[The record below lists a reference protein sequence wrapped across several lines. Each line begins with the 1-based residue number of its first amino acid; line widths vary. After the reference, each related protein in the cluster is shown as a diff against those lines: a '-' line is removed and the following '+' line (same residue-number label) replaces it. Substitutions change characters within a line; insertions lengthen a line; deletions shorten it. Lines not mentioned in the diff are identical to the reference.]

1 MIFRFVL
8 FLVVL
13 FCSHTVFAKEAKI
26 TTRKDSVS
34 YSIGFNLGKSLLS
47 QFQTDSLDVDVNLLI
62 LGTSDALL
70 EKQSKIP
77 ESVVAQYIAELQ
89 MIITK
94 RRQEQMARAEKELKE
109 QAEKNLKSAQTFLEE
124 NKKKPDINETNSG
137 LQYKVLKLGSGKKP
151 LATNKVKVHY
161 RGTLLDGT
169 VFDDSYSRGNPAEF
183 ELDKVIRGFQE
194 GLLNMPEGSK
204 FILYI
209 PPSLG
214 YGDRQVGKIPPNS
227 LLIFE
232 VELFEVKD

>member
-1 MIFRFVL
+1 
-8 FLVVL
+8 
-13 FCSHTVFAKEAKI
+13 
-26 TTRKDSVS
+26 
-34 YSIGFNLGKSLLS
+34 
-47 QFQTDSLDVDVNLLI
+47 DVNLLI

-109 QAEKNLKSAQTFLEE
+109 QAEKNLKAAQTFLEE

>member
-1 MIFRFVL
+1 MYFRFLLLMALL
-8 FLVVL
+8 FVGI
-13 FCSHTVFAKEAKI
+13 SSFAADPKFK
-26 TTRKDSVS
+26 TPKDSTS
-34 YSIGFNLGKSLLS
+34 YSVGFNVGKSILN
-47 QFQTDSLDVDVNLLI
+47 QIRIDTLDLDLNLL
-62 LGTSDALL
+62 LVGFTDGLF
-70 EKQSKIP
+70 EKQPKIP
-77 ESVVAQYIAELQ
+77 ESAIMNYLAQLQ
-89 MIITK
+89 SIIEK
-94 RRQEQMARAEKELKE
+94 RRKEQMERAEQEMKI
-109 QAEKNLKSAQTFLEE
+109 QAEQNLQAAQAFLEE
-124 NKKKPDINETNSG
+124 NRRKPDINETISG
-137 LQYKVLKLGSGKKP
+137 LQYKVLRLGSGKKP
-151 LATNKVKVHY
+151 LATNRVKVHY

-214 YGDRQVGKIPPNS
+214 YGERQVGKIPPNS